1 MKILKITGLWVLL
14 GLALVSCG
22 PAEDESFERVALD
35 AVEDRSESLAN
46 DLIALAL
53 LAGDRQLEQMQS
65 HFSDLVDTA
74 GLPAGP
80 AALEPEVKWLSRHGW
95 ESSTDTEQQLSAA
108 EMVTRLDLILDHF
121 SELEDVRLKLKAS
134 EFNLDE
140 LPVQG
145 QAKVRVSIVGRDG
158 EGRREWLKAW
168 AHVEATQLAEGNWA
182 IHHFSLDS
190 LESMLTGTDLFSE
203 VALPAGLSATFPPFG
218 VGANSGF
225 VSHGGAVAD
234 VNGDGLLDLASTGVE
249 RNYLYLNRGDGRF
262 DDLSAESFVG
272 LAPPGSGALFLD
284 YDNDGDPDLFLANVG
299 NQMLLENRWIPDGT
313 VTFWDVSEEAG
324 VSVGAVGFTA
334 VAADVNNDG
343 LTDIYVASY
352 NRYGTVLP
360 DSWGRALNGTPNL
373 LFLNLGDGHFQEA
386 GAAWGVDDGR
396 WSYTA
401 AFVDLD
407 RDGDQDLYVANDF
420 GENAYYRN
428 DGDGF
433 SEQASALGIV
443 DPGFG
448 MGISLGDYDNDGDLD
463 LHVTNMSS
471 SAGKRILKR
480 IYSEEAGQEEG
491 LAKLAAGNSLYENQ
505 GDGTFVDVSADVG
518 NFTAGW
524 AFGGGFIDL
533 DNDGYEDLYSPNGFI
548 SGKSMKDT

>member
-1 MKILKITGLWVLL
+1 
-14 GLALVSCG
+14 
-22 PAEDESFERVALD
+22 
-35 AVEDRSESLAN
+35 
-46 DLIALAL
+46 
-53 LAGDRQLEQMQS
+53 
-65 HFSDLVDTA
+65 
-74 GLPAGP
+74 
-80 AALEPEVKWLSRHGW
+80 
-95 ESSTDTEQQLSAA
+95 
-108 EMVTRLDLILDHF
+108 
-121 SELEDVRLKLKAS
+121 
-134 EFNLDE
+134 
-140 LPVQG
+140 
-145 QAKVRVSIVGRDG
+145 
-158 EGRREWLKAW
+158 
-168 AHVEATQLAEGNWA
+168 
-182 IHHFSLDS
+182 
-190 LESMLTGTDLFSE
+190 
-203 VALPAGLSATFPPFG
+203 
-218 VGANSGF
+218 
-225 VSHGGAVAD
+225 
-234 VNGDGLLDLASTGVE
+234 VE